1 MASTDEPGRIAR
13 LPKNKAGYPVPWFV
27 AWIDGEPDFRV
38 ANADKLRSAIRRRLC
53 WTCGGPLGGIGAF
66 TIGPMCAV
74 NRVSTEPPSHR
85 ECAEFSATFCP
96 FLNTPQMTRRDRG
109 KPADAVNP
117 AGIMIT
123 RNPGVAL
130 VWVTGYRSWH
140 LFSDHEGGTLFD
152 IGDPKETLW
161 FARGRAAT
169 RGEVLASIDSGLPI
183 LAEMAEKDGPE
194 AWSGLYEKLGRPKDE
209 AGYKIDVPEELKPY
223 FPEANL
229 AAGRKAAFAG
239 GLNQKQVDAISSAHS
254 EVAQGIFHFHYQ
266 QIAHAAHII
275 IGILAREQLN
285 VTRKV

>member
-1 MASTDEPGRIAR
+1 VISESDMPGRITL
-13 LPKNKAGYPVPWFV
+13 LPRNKAGYPVPWFV
-27 AWIDGEPDFRV
+27 ATIGGQPDFRV
-38 ANADKLRSAIRRRLC
+38 VKPGAIQAAVGYELC
-53 WTCGGPLGGIGAF
+53 WVCGGPFLRRQEDRAF

-74 NRVSTEPPSHR
+74 NRVSAEPPSHR

-183 LAEMAEKDGPE
+183 LAEMAEKDGAQAVAELQFMHARALDYIPAAE
-194 AWSGLYEKLGRPKDE
+194 AS
-209 AGYKIDVPEELKPY
+209 
-223 FPEANL
+223 
-229 AAGRKAAFAG
+229 
-239 GLNQKQVDAISSAHS
+239 
-254 EVAQGIFHFHYQ
+254 
-266 QIAHAAHII
+266 
-275 IGILAREQLN
+275 
-285 VTRKV
+285 